1 MLYRWFIE
9 KEMYETEQCLC
20 VYEHYSSGN
29 QSVAYINANKKP
41 GRKEP
46 LIPYFKGI
54 QYLKPVHYLYGIVID
69 ADLFINYFISHTCM
83 SRKINKTGKV
93 LIVDDNEDVLQAAR
107 IFLKRHFLQVDTE
120 KSPGAIPALITH
132 EQYDVILLD
141 MNFTKDVSSGKEGFF
156 WLDQIL
162 ERDPSAVVIM
172 ITAYGDVD
180 MAVRAI
186 KEGATDFVLKPWNNE
201 KLLATVMAAMKL
213 SASRHEVK
221 QLRSQQEILNADINN
236 KFQDIIGNSPA
247 MMRVF
252 ETIEQVAVTDANVLI
267 LGENGTGKEVI
278 ARAIHRHSRQSDK
291 VFINVDLGAVTES
304 LFESELFGHVKGAFT
319 DARQD
324 RVGRFEAASGGTL
337 FLDEIGNLSLPLQ
350 AKLLTALQN
359 KKITPVGS
367 NKVTEVDVRF
377 VCATNMPIYDM
388 VQKNEFRQ
396 DLLYRIN
403 TIEIH
408 LPALRERIEDLE
420 PLATHFLNVYARKY
434 NKSIR
439 SISPGA
445 IKRMQKYQWPGN
457 VRELQHAVE
466 RAVILSNKP
475 ALQAEDFFFN
485 TDNARQ
491 TRDQEE
497 LHIDHYD
504 LEEVEKLLIRKVLKK
519 HAGNI
524 SKAAGDL
531 GLTRASLYRR
541 LEKYDI

>member
-1 MLYRWFIE
+1 
-9 KEMYETEQCLC
+9 
-20 VYEHYSSGN
+20 
-29 QSVAYINANKKP
+29 
-41 GRKEP
+41 
-46 LIPYFKGI
+46 
-54 QYLKPVHYLYGIVID
+54 
-69 ADLFINYFISHTCM
+69 M
-83 SRKINKTGKV
+83 SRIINKTGKI
-93 LIVDDNEDVLQAAR
+93 LIVDDNEDVLQAAK

-120 KSPGAIPALITH
+120 KNPGAIPALISN

-172 ITAYGDVD
+172 ITAYGNVD
-180 MAVRAI
+180 TAVKAI

-213 SASRHEVK
+213 RASRHEVN
-221 QLRSQQEILNADINN
+221 QLRSQQEILNADINH
-236 KFQDIIGNSPA
+236 KFQDIIGSSSA
-247 MMRVF
+247 MMKVF
-252 ETIEQVAVTDANVLI
+252 ETIEQVAITDANVLI

-278 ARAIHRHSRQSDK
+278 ARAIHRHSKRADK

-304 LFESELFGHVKGAFT
+304 LFESELFGHVKGSFT
-319 DARQD
+319 DAKQD

-337 FLDEIGNLSLPLQ
+337 FLDEIGNLTMPLQ

-359 KKITPVGS
+359 KRITPVGS
-367 NKVTEVDVRF
+367 NKVVDVDVRF
-377 VCATNMPIYDM
+377 VCATNMPLYDM

-408 LPALRERIEDLE
+408 LPPLRERIEDLE
-420 PLATHFLNVYARKY
+420 PLATHFLNVYAKKY
-434 NKSIR
+434 NKSIH
-439 SISPGA
+439 SISPSA

-475 ALQAEDFFFN
+475 TLQPEDFFFN
-485 TDNARQ
+485 ADNSKQ
-491 TRDQEE
+491 NTPQEE
-497 LHIDHYD
+497 LHIDQYD

-519 HAGNI
+519 HGGNI

>member
-1 MLYRWFIE
+1 
-9 KEMYETEQCLC
+9 
-20 VYEHYSSGN
+20 
-29 QSVAYINANKKP
+29 
-41 GRKEP
+41 
-46 LIPYFKGI
+46 
-54 QYLKPVHYLYGIVID
+54 
-69 ADLFINYFISHTCM
+69 M
-83 SRKINKTGKV
+83 SRSINKTGKI
-93 LIVDDNEDVLQAAR
+93 LIVDDNEDVLQAAK

-120 KSPGAIPALITH
+120 KNPGAIPATVSN

-162 ERDPSAVVIM
+162 EKDPSAVVIL

-180 MAVRAI
+180 LAVRAI

-201 KLLATVMAAMKL
+201 KLLATVMAAMQL
-213 SASRHEVK
+213 RASRSEVN
-221 QLRSQQEILNADINN
+221 QLRSQQEILNADLNT
-236 KFQDIIGNSPA
+236 KFQDIIGSSPA

-252 ETIEQVAVTDANVLI
+252 ETIEQVARTDANVLI

-278 ARAIHRHSRQSDK
+278 ARSIHRHSSRADN

-304 LFESELFGHVKGAFT
+304 LFESELFGHTKGSFT
-319 DARQD
+319 DAKQD
-324 RVGRFEAASGGTL
+324 RVGRFEAASEGTL
-337 FLDEIGNLSLPLQ
+337 FLDEIGNLTLPLQ

-359 KKITPVGS
+359 KRITPVGS
-367 NKVTEVDVRF
+367 NRAVDVDVRF
-377 VCATNMPIYDM
+377 VCATNMPLYEM
-388 VQKNEFRQ
+388 VQNGEFRQ

-403 TIEIH
+403 TIEIR
-408 LPALRERIEDLE
+408 LPSLRERPEDME
-420 PLATHFLNVYARKY
+420 PLATHFLTMYTKKY
-434 NKSIR
+434 NKSVH
-439 SISPGA
+439 SISASA
-445 IKRMQKYQWPGN
+445 IARMQKYHWPGN

-475 ALQAEDFFFN
+475 TLQAEDFFFN
-485 TDNARQ
+485 AEAAKGNI
-491 TRDQEE
+491 DQEE
-497 LHIDHYD
+497 LHLEKYD

-519 HAGNI
+519 HGGNI